1 MSNAK
6 NQNPIYIAT
15 TISVYLGLVLVGA
28 SPQLLA
34 QTGLSGDSHSRI
46 LELTSK
52 TNRVLSK
59 LTRKDDPSGD
69 DIRIASSASIAPI
82 PRFFW
87 VGTSSVLSG
96 VVSDQSLYFSN
107 EQVLTVTVLPRA
119 SV

>member
-1 MSNAK
+1 VSNAK

-34 QTGLSGDSHSRI
+34 QTGYSGDSHSRI

-52 TNRVLSK
+52 TNRVLSDLEQK
-59 LTRKDDPSGD
+59 EDSSIDEIGIACGVASVTVSKFVASGSFDD
-69 DIRIASSASIAPI
+69 RVLAP
-82 PRFFW
+82 
-87 VGTSSVLSG
+87 V
-96 VVSDQSLYFSN
+96 DQTLQFSN
-107 EQVLTVTVLPRA
+107 DQVLTVSVLPRA